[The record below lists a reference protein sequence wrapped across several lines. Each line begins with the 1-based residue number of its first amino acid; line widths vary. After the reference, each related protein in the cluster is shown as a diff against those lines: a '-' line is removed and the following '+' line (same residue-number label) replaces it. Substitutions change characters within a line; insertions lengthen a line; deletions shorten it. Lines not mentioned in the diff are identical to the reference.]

1 MILKLD
7 LSALKSA
14 LLSLE
19 AAIGIVNDTNWF
31 CEQSEAL
38 RNTLTAGVIQNF
50 EFVYEISFKMIK
62 RQLELEAATP
72 SNIDQCGF
80 RDLLRMAAEKGMI
93 DDADAWFRYREMR
106 NNTSHTYDHVKAN
119 AVCADIHAFLED
131 ARKLYAALERGN
143 A

>member
-14 LLSLE
+14 ILSLE
-19 AAIGIVNDTNWF
+19 AV
-31 CEQSEAL
+31 
-38 RNTLTAGVIQNF
+38 
-50 EFVYEISFKMIK
+50 
-62 RQLELEAATP
+62 TP
-72 SNIDQCGF
+72 SDVDQCGF
-80 RDLLRMAAEKGMI
+80 RV
-93 DDADAWFRYREMR
+93 DAWFRYREMR

-131 ARKLYAALERGN
+131 AKKLYSALERRN